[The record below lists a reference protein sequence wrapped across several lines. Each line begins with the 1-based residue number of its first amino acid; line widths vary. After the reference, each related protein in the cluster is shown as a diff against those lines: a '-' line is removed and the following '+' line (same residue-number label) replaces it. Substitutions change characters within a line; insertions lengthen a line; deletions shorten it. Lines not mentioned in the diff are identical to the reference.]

1 MRLDSPYKL
10 IGMHHEDKLT
20 RLVENAFDFLDRA
33 LSDIEEAP
41 KYSVIH
47 FYAAIELFLKA
58 RLMAEHWSLVIAK
71 PQDADLKKFLAGD
84 FQSVTLNEA
93 AERLDKVVQSPLT
106 KAEIEQFRSLGKH
119 RNQMVHFFH
128 EGDGIGAT
136 AGLREKVAAEHL
148 RAWYLLNR
156 LLTDRWGSVFKPW
169 EVELARVSNALKSSR
184 QYLGTVYELLR
195 PDIGAK
201 MSAGHFFNECRS
213 CGYLAAEV
221 RGAVGLV
228 QGQQCVVCELS
239 STQVTVECL
248 DCGEPVVFVDEGFS
262 QCEACSQAFE
272 PVHLAKQ
279 LDEDEPGT
287 KDYFESGMPGH
298 CTSCGGYK
306 TVVHHGGKCVCASC
320 LGIFDHHELHQCDW
334 CGEVNAGDMEDSR
347 AAGCSACEGSLGHA
361 MQD

>member
-1 MRLDSPYKL
+1 
-10 IGMHHEDKLT
+10 MHHEDKLA

-33 LSDIEEAP
+33 LADLEAAP

-106 KAEIEQFRSLGKH
+106 RVEIDLFRSLGKH

-128 EGDGIGAT
+128 DGDGVNAAT
-136 AGLREKVAAEHL
+136 DLRQKVAAEQL

-156 LLTDRWGSVFKPW
+156 LLRDRWGVVFKPW
-169 EVELARVSNALKSSR
+169 EDELARVSNALKHSR
-184 QYLGTVYELLR
+184 QYLGAVHEHLQ
-195 PDIGAK
+195 PDIRAK
-201 MSAGHFFNECRS
+201 RAKGHSFNECQS
-213 CGYLAAEV
+213 CGYLSAEV
-221 RGAVGLV
+221 QDVVGLV
-228 QGQQCVVCELS
+228 QSQQCLVCELS
-239 STQVTVECL
+239 SSQVTVECL
-248 DCGEPVVFVDEGFS
+248 DCGEPVLFVDDGFS
-262 QCEACSQAFE
+262 QCEACSQSIE
-272 PVHLAKQ
+272 PIHLAKQ

-287 KDYFESGMPGH
+287 KDYFEHGMPGH
-298 CTSCGGYK
+298 CTACGGYR

-320 LGIFDHHELHQCDW
+320 LGIFEHDEMHQCGW
-334 CGEVNAGDMEDSR
+334 CGEVNAGDMEDSN
-347 AAGCSACEGSLGHA
+347 AIGCVACDGSAGNATR
-361 MQD
+361 D